1 MKLELTCLILAFCAL
16 RSVPVGA
23 QPRPASQAC
32 DAEAVPL
39 NLAPLGKKARNEV
52 VAAIAR
58 TLLDSAP
65 DRRSARAI
73 ALESW
78 ASYPKLSAS
87 EGTLVVTAGPDNPNN
102 GVSNRQIWVFRLV
115 GRHARLI
122 LEEWSL
128 LCDFD
133 QGSYHNGMADL
144 RLRYKVSGGRDSV
157 TTFRFDGKRYQAAAP

>member
-1 MKLELTCLILAFCAL
+1 MKPKLACLILALCAL
-16 RSVPVGA
+16 CSVPVDG
-23 QPRPASQAC
+23 QPRPAPKAC

-39 NLAPLGKKARNEV
+39 NLAPLGRKARNEV
-52 VAAIAR
+52 VAAIGR

-65 DRRSARAI
+65 DRRSARAT
-73 ALESW
+73 ALDSW

-87 EGTLVVTAGPDNPNN
+87 EETLVVTAGPDNPNN
-102 GVSNRQIWVFRLV
+102 GVSNRQIWVFRLA
-115 GRHARLI
+115 GRHVELI

-157 TTFRFDGKRYQAAAP
+157 TTFRFDGKHYQPAR